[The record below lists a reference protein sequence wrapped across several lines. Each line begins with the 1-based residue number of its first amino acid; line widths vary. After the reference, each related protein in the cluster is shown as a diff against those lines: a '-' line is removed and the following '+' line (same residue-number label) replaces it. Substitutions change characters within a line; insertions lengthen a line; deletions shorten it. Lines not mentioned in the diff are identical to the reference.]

1 MSRSRTATNVLQL
14 RGAFAKNPDR
24 AREDT
29 RTGRPL
35 GVAPIQEPITFEQA
49 WDYISSCAPSGTL
62 DERDR
67 VYVEVAAALFVEFR
81 LNPIAMHPQR
91 LGRLEMMM
99 SKLGMTPVDSSRVSA
114 VKGPKKNEFAD

>member
-14 RGAFAKNPDR
+14 RGAFAKNPNR
-24 AREDT
+24 AREDA

-35 GVAPIQEPITFEQA
+35 GDAPIQEPITFQQA
-49 WDYISSCAPSGTL
+49 WDYIASCAPSGTL

-67 VYVEVAAALFVEFR
+67 LYVEVAAALFVEFR
-81 LNPIAMHPQR
+81 LNPFTMHPQR

-114 VKGPKKNEFAD
+114 PKKDGQNEFAD